1 MTLTF
6 EIGDRIAINKAL
18 FITHFGI
25 YIGDGMVI
33 DNSAQH
39 GRVEQRTLE
48 EFAGQEKAYIIPHT
62 SMFSPNEIVV
72 RAKEGLG
79 RPYRL
84 LSRNCEHFVTDILFG
99 KPQSKQVAL
108 AAAVGSIF
116 LIMHLTKK

>member
-1 MTLTF
+1 MTPTF
-6 EIGDRIAINKAL
+6 KIGDLITVNKAL

-39 GRVEQRTLE
+39 GHVEQRTLE
-48 EFAGQEKAYIIPHT
+48 EFAGQGKAYITPHT
-62 SMFSPNEIVV
+62 SIFSPKEIVV
-72 RAKEGLG
+72 RAKERLG

-108 AAAVGSIF
+108 AAAIGGF
-116 LIMHLTKK
+116 LLIMHLAKK